1 MACLL
6 NNKLQPL
13 KIALSEIYNG
23 SEQSN
28 LKKKK
33 VYFNVDHNVCIS
45 RVFQLTTGHVLFTD
59 KTLLFPEIWRL
70 YGEI

>member
-28 LKKKK
+28 LKKK
-33 VYFNVDHNVCIS
+33 VYFNVDHNVFIS